1 MNLSDEAGD
10 LPEPEKTIKL
20 MLIEKQTE
28 DEKKK
33 LAESDKE
40 EVNRNEVT
48 VLLNGLSGRS
58 NKKRTKKLTET
69 SEINHSGTKNGSSVD
84 DIISSTHQSF
94 SSSLASPG
102 VKKLKKALE
111 SDIEDKLLNR
121 FKDQDI
127 GAFFANAGIDMTIL
141 EAEIIYK
148 YEEIGVSTLVNIF
161 CTPYM
166 VHET

>member
-48 VLLNGLSGRS
+48 VFLSLSGRS